1 MKLVAK
7 WFFENEE
14 IDGNNL
20 VKKDLRRYSI
30 KIWYTVWGKKFN
42 FRYRSNYFTERRNP
56 EAENRV
62 TGASS
67 FPPPEKRSSVDSLV
81 KRSKN
86 SRNLKFN
93 LREDIQMKFS
103 NEKFPRFSKC
113 HDSKKKNRKKKNSIF
128 LIDRSD
134 QYSNNFIGKP
144 ECCSAKRDDERNAVR
159 ATRDLVSR
167 GSRFPSVCVLRHQVF
182 LEITVCRWKSSR
194 GFGNTVTCWASR

>member
-1 MKLVAK
+1 METIL
-7 WFFENEE
+7 
-14 IDGNNL
+14 L
-20 VKKDLRRYSI
+20 KKILEDIQLKYGI
-30 KIWYTVWGKKFN
+30 QFGGKKFN

-113 HDSKKKNRKKKNSIF
+113 HDPKKKKK
-128 LIDRSD
+128 
-134 QYSNNFIGKP
+134 
-144 ECCSAKRDDERNAVR
+144 
-159 ATRDLVSR
+159 
-167 GSRFPSVCVLRHQVF
+167 
-182 LEITVCRWKSSR
+182 
-194 GFGNTVTCWASR
+194 